1 MSTSTKQQPVTPS
14 TQSTSPTASL
24 QIVSLAKIVP
34 SKTNPRK
41 SFEGPEFDELV
52 DSIRAHGVLQPVL
65 LRPMFDGDDGELA
78 HFELVAGERRFRA
91 SLAAEKSSIPAM
103 VQLLDDEQAMEIQII
118 ENLQRKDVTA
128 IEEAEG
134 FQRLLKGLEATQ
146 EKLPITGRATRTELV
161 QTIASRIGKSVRY
174 VWARMKLVSLA
185 PEVKQALEAGKI
197 EASHADIL
205 VSFPPEKQK
214 EIFIENF
221 TEPVY
226 GDDEPFDFEL
236 ADDDLGKERAKY
248 SDAPIAVRELKR
260 RLEQQGL
267 ELKKAS
273 WKWQKDTDGGL
284 PGAVVNGDQAPRCVG
299 CEFNTA
305 TESGDVKKAR
315 CLNQECF
322 DAKNEYFVQIEVRH
336 AEEFAKSSGTK
347 LLKVIGSYYD
357 GYKKKGFV
365 PQGEWKKVGRGS
377 CEHDVDALQVNDE
390 GSAEKVVHVCATK
403 GCKVHFPRAARETKS
418 PEQARADQERKAE
431 NAARLAIAKKVV
443 AATSTLPEIVLRH
456 FAMVIGTSWEVRGNI
471 DKIQPGAQRE
481 LSSAKVSSTSFA
493 QACVAA
499 SLAAFV
505 YVGDYNTITRGKKE
519 FEAAI
524 LNLGFDPQ
532 KERAAVAKATAEA
545 ADPKA
550 PKKSKVPSPTKAAA
564 SPKTKTTKKAAKKA
578 AGAKKHAAK
587 KSSTKKGGR

>member
-1 MSTSTKQQPVTPS
+1 MSTSTKQQSLESLS
-14 TQSTSPTASL
+14 TQGSSL

-52 DSIRAHGVLQPVL
+52 DSVRAHGVLQPVL
-65 LRPMFDGDDGELA
+65 LRPIFDGDERDLA
-78 HFELVAGERRFRA
+78 HFELVAGERRYRA
-91 SLAAEKSSIPAM
+91 SLAAEKTSIPAM
-103 VQLLDDEQAMEIQII
+103 VQLLDDEQAMEIQIV

-134 FQRLLKGLEATQ
+134 FQRLLKGLEASQ
-146 EKLPITGRATRTELV
+146 EQLPIIGRATRTELV

-197 EASHADIL
+197 EASHADLL

-214 EIFIENF
+214 EIFFDAF

-226 GDDEPFDFEL
+226 
-236 ADDDLGKERAKY
+236 DDDQPSDFVRSDEDMEERARY
-248 SDAPIAVRELKR
+248 VDAPMSVRDLKR
-260 RLEQQGL
+260 RLESDGF
-267 ELKKAS
+267 ELKKAN
-273 WKWQKDTDGGL
+273 WKWQKDIEGGIA
-284 PGAVVNGDQAPRCVG
+284 GAVIDGEPARRCLG

-305 TESGDVKKAR
+305 TESGDTKKAR
-315 CLNQECF
+315 CLNDECF
-322 DAKNEYFVQIEVRH
+322 DAKKQYFVQIEVRH

-347 LLKVIGSYYD
+347 LLKVIDSYYD

-365 PQGEWKKVGRGS
+365 PGGEWKKVGRGS
-377 CEHDVDALQVNDE
+377 CENAVDALQVHDD

-403 GCKVHFPRAARETKS
+403 GCKVHFPKVAREATS
-418 PEQARADQERKAE
+418 PEEARSEQERKAE

-443 AATSTLPEIVLRH
+443 AATSTMPDIVLRH
-456 FAMVIGTSWEVRGNI
+456 FAMVIGSSWEVRENI
-471 DKIQPGAQRE
+471 DKIRSGAQRE
-481 LSSAKVSSTSFA
+481 LGSAKVGSAEFA
-493 QACVAA
+493 QACIAA

-505 YVGDYNTITRGKKE
+505 RVGDYDPVARGRKE

-532 KERAAVAKATAEA
+532 KERAKVAKAATEA

-550 PKKSKVPSPTKAAA
+550 PKKSKAPSSPKAAA
-564 SPKTKTTKKAAKKA
+564 SPKTKTTKKAAKKSTA
-578 AGAKKHAAK
+578 RKLVAK
-587 KSSTKKGGR
+587 KSSSKKGGR